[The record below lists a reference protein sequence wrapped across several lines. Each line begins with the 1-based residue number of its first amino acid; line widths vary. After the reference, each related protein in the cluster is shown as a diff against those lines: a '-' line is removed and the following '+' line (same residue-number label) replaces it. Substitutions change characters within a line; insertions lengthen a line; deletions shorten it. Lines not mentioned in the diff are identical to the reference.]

1 VIVGGRLTAG
11 CWEPRRGPVVV
22 ALSTRIR
29 FRLSRWLLRAAV
41 SFPSRRGG
49 RVPEETHDSEEIMQ
63 RVAALAIG
71 KAS

>member
-1 VIVGGRLTAG
+1 L
-11 CWEPRRGPVVV
+11 
-22 ALSTRIR
+22 
-29 FRLSRWLLRAAV
+29 FRWLLRAAV